1 MEVLIIEIRQLKQP
15 PFIFKLLEGDSEGV
29 QRNETPRTPVN
40 SPLQKALYRRQNI
53 VSAKISQRYFQKA
66 LFRSLQQHTVIQ

>member
-29 QRNETPRTPVN
+29 QRSETPRTPVTTL
-40 SPLQKALYRRQNI
+40 SRKPFMGVRI
-53 VSAKISQRYFQKA
+53 
-66 LFRSLQQHTVIQ
+66 